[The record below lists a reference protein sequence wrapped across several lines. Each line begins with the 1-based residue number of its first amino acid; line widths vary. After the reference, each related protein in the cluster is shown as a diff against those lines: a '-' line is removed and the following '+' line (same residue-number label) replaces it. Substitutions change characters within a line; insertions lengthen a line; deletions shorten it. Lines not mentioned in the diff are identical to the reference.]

1 MSLTTYLKRLFEPFR
16 LHDLHGMKTAVSPVV
31 LDDDIC
37 PTKRRKNMIDM
48 GFIRLHFYYFL

>member
-1 MSLTTYLKRLFEPFR
+1 MSLTTRLFGPFR

-37 PTKRRKNMIDM
+37 LTKRRKNMIDM